1 MNNRGIALLTGLIL
15 LASISLLALVT
26 ASGTVLQRNMAGN
39 FEDKALALQNASIA
53 TGFAAAWLNSRPIIS
68 REAGCLSNCI
78 LPAGIHNAGELPA
91 RPEFESSAWWEAH
104 AIEAGFNPLTT
115 ESIATSDSG
124 FEPARWVIEE
134 IHYQPTGETRGE
146 NAAEGVAYYRVL
158 GRGSGRT
165 NRTVA
170 VTEAIYARPWEGDFE
185 AGAYPQDGPPNDYC
199 LQFDRKYDC
208 GKLSWRQRR

>member
-1 MNNRGIALLTGLIL
+1 MNNRGIALLAGLIL

-53 TGFAAAWLNSRPIIS
+53 TGFAAAWLISRPIIS
-68 REAGCLSNCI
+68 REAGCQTNCV
-78 LPAGIHNAGELPA
+78 LPAGIHNLGSLTA
-91 RPEFESSAWWEAH
+91 RPEFESSAWWEAN
-104 AIEAGFNPLTT
+104 AIKAGVNPLTS
-115 ESIATSDSG
+115 EVIATSDSG

-146 NAAEGVAYYRVL
+146 NAAEGVAYYRIL
-158 GRGSGRT
+158 TRGSGRT
-165 NRTVA
+165 HRTVA

-185 AGAYPQDGPPNDYC
+185 AGTYPPDGPPHDFC
-199 LQFDRKYDC
+199 LQFARKYDC